1 VNSRTHLVEHCGRCT
16 DGVIYVDGVPVACG
30 DCNGTTRR
38 RRGTHDPRSSIDYDP
53 NEHAETCATR
63 YPRGPGLG
71 LGPCDCSRELMDHVR
86 HLVRAHLNDSGLGA
100 AVRALLNAA
109 P

>member
-1 VNSRTHLVEHCGRCT
+1 MSTDFLIEHCGRCS
-16 DGVIYVDGVPVACG
+16 DGVIYVDGVPVTCG

-38 RRGTHDPRSSIDYDP
+38 RRGTHDAESAIDFEP

-86 HLVRAHLNDSGLGA
+86 WLVRSTPNDSELGA
-100 AVRALLNAA
+100 ALRALLNS
-109 P
+109 PSP